1 MPDCSISIVNYN
13 TRDMVVQCIESV
25 YAHTKGIS
33 FDVTLV
39 DNASTDGS
47 VEAVRKKFPQVQ
59 VIANPENLYFTK
71 ACNQGMKASKSRYAL
86 CLNPDCYI
94 VDDVFTTLVKY
105 MDSNPKIGACGPS
118 FFNPDGT
125 LQSLGQRFPR
135 FLFGLFQLTFI
146 NTIFPNNP
154 IRRGRN
160 YYEDRFQ
167 EIDAMGGG
175 GILVKKEVFE
185 TAGYLDEGYVMYYE
199 DVDWCRRIRAAG
211 WPIMHVP
218 GTKIFHY
225 ARFDVAVFQKYLQ
238 TQTNPVWCTKIA
250 SKLVRTYTDKHG
262 LKDLVKELLDVDM
275 SKQQQSSDWGAA
287 KLSDA
292 QLS

>member
-1 MPDCSISIVNYN
+1 MIDCSISIVNYN
-13 TRDMVVQCIESV
+13 TRDMVIKCIETV
-25 YAHTKGIS
+25 FAYTKGIS
-33 FDVTLV
+33 FDVTVV

-47 VEAVRKKFPQVQ
+47 VEAIKKAFPQVQ
-59 VIANPENLYFTK
+59 VIANTQNLYFTK
-71 ACNQGMKASKSRYAL
+71 ACNQGMKASKGRYAL

-105 MDSNPKIGACGPS
+105 MDANPKVGACGPT
-118 FFNPDGT
+118 FLNPDGS

-135 FLFGLFQLTFI
+135 FFFGLFQLTFI
-146 NTIFPNNP
+146 NTVFPNNP
-154 IRRGRN
+154 ARRGRN
-160 YYEDRFQ
+160 YYEDKLQ

-175 GILVKKEVFE
+175 GILTRKEVFE

-225 ARFDVAVFQKYLQ
+225 AGAATVKVDRSRFDKILFESMLYYYKKYYGFLCYALFAGLLYGFH
-238 TQTNPVWCTKIA
+238 NPALKIIRFCKRR
-250 SKLVRTYTDKHG
+250 S
-262 LKDLVKELLDVDM
+262 
-275 SKQQQSSDWGAA
+275 
-287 KLSDA
+287 
-292 QLS
+292 